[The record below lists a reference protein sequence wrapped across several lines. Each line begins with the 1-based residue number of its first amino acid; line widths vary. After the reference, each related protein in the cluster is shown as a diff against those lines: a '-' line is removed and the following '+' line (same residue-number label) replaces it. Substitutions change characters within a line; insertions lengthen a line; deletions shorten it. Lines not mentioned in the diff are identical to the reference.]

1 MSQSPEGMARKSAEE
16 RRALLAELLRRQ
28 SEKSTLSIA
37 QERLWFLNQLEPESA
52 ANAVQGAFHLSGPL
66 DVEALER
73 ALNEIVSRHETL
85 RAVYVARKG
94 KPVQVVLPG
103 MRIAL
108 PVQEITGGLAAAV
121 EEAAVVTMHHIVSDG
136 WSLGV
141 LVGELGV
148 LYAAFRDGK
157 PSPLAPLPLQYPDVA
172 VSQRQRLSNAGE
184 QLAYWRTR
192 LGSGDGGAGAAPVLG
207 LPTDRP
213 RPPVQTYRGAD
224 CSIVLPGAPSSPTAP
239 APSSKP

>member
-121 EEAAVVTMHHIVSDG
+121 EEAAVEAQRPFDLAEGPLLRARLLRLGEREHVLLVTMHHIVSDG
-136 WSLGV
+136 WSL
-141 LVGELGV
+141 
-148 LYAAFRDGK
+148 
-157 PSPLAPLPLQYPDVA
+157 
-172 VSQRQRLSNAGE
+172 
-184 QLAYWRTR
+184 
-192 LGSGDGGAGAAPVLG
+192 
-207 LPTDRP
+207 
-213 RPPVQTYRGAD
+213 
-224 CSIVLPGAPSSPTAP
+224 
-239 APSSKP
+239 